1 ALMINGKPDGINS
14 APIPLIAPPLIAPP
28 LIAPKGLARILRT
41 TTFRLA
47 LIYLVLFLASVGIVL
62 GYVYWRTAVLLDTQ
76 TDETIEAEVQGLA
89 EQYRS
94 GGIDVLIRTLNARS
108 RDEGS
113 SVYLLVDSKGN
124 RLAGNLAGNPKG
136 RQTRPGWLE
145 FDYRVKDQD
154 EVMLHS
160 ARARLFRLVGDLR
173 LLVGRDI
180 EALHRFDITMRTAIA
195 WALGITLI
203 LGLAGG
209 ILVSR
214 HVLARIEAITR
225 TSHTIM
231 SGDLSGRVALTGS
244 GDELDRLAQNLNRML
259 EEIERLMGATREVT
273 DNIAHDLRTP
283 LTRLRARLEDAL
295 RSRAGPAD
303 REALSTNLEEIDR
316 LIATFNAL
324 LSIARLE
331 AGSGHEE
338 LAVID
343 LAPSIRDAVEL
354 YQPLAEEEG
363 FEVRID
369 VADGLEA
376 RADRQLIGQAVANL
390 VDNAMKY
397 GRAEDGPSRITISAA
412 KIGEEI
418 RISVADTG
426 PGVSPADQERVLGRM
441 VRLEASRSA
450 PGSGLGL
457 SLVAAIAHH
466 HGARLD
472 LTDAN
477 PDLCATLSLPYVD
490 EAA

>member
-1 ALMINGKPDGINS
+1 VDSAKPIVA
-14 APIPLIAPPLIAPP
+14 APR
-28 LIAPKGLARILRT
+28 GLARILRT

-47 LIYLVLFLASVGIVL
+47 LIYLVLFLVSVSIVL
-62 GYVYWRTAVLLDTQ
+62 GYVYWRTAILLDTQ

-94 GGIDVLIRTLNARS
+94 GGIEVLMRTLKSRS

-113 SVYLLVDSKGN
+113 SVYLLVDASGN

-136 RQTRPGWLE
+136 TQPRPGWIE
-145 FDYRVKDQD
+145 FDYQVGDRD
-154 EVMLHS
+154 EVGFHT
-160 ARARLFRLVGDLR
+160 ARGRLFRLVGGLR

-180 EALHRFDITMRTAIA
+180 EALHRFNTTMRTAIA
-195 WALGITLI
+195 WALGITLL

-244 GDELDRLAQNLNRML
+244 GDELDRLSQNLNRML

-295 RSRAGPAD
+295 RGRAGPAD

-331 AGSGHEE
+331 AGAGNEDMP
-338 LAVID
+338 VID
-343 LAPSIRDAVEL
+343 IAPSILDAVEL

-363 FEVRID
+363 FEVNID
-369 VADGLEA
+369 VATGLFA

-397 GRAEDGPSRITISAA
+397 GRAEDGPSTVGITAVRIGDHVTITVSDQGA
-412 KIGEEI
+412 G
-418 RISVADTG
+418 ISQPDR
-426 PGVSPADQERVLGRM
+426 ERVLGRM

-457 SLVAAIAHH
+457 SLVAAIARH
-466 HGARLD
+466 HGASLD

-477 PDLCATLSLPYVD
+477 PGLCATLSLPYVD